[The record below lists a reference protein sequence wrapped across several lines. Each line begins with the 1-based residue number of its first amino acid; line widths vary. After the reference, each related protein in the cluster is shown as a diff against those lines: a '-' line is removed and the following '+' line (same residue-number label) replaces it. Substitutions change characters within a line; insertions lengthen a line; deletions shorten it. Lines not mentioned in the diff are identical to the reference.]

1 MPTRYEWN
9 IWFWGLRPNLQWRT
23 SRNLKTKYSLSNT
36 TMGVIKVT
44 RKQFASYAVNMKP
57 SLANNV
63 ELRQIV
69 NHENDSIL
77 FPTLWVYQNTN
88 SSDQTMFRFSQG
100 YCCNGLCICHLRQI
114 RSYLLS
120 KHFFNAFQRRLWN
133 PLKPFNLD
141 STDIH
146 LLGNTI
152 W

>member
-23 SRNLKTKYSLSNT
+23 SWNLKTKYSLSNT
-36 TMGVIKVT
+36 TMGVIKET

-133 PLKPFNLD
+133 P
-141 STDIH
+141 
-146 LLGNTI
+146 
-152 W
+152 

>member
-1 MPTRYEWN
+1 MKYLILRSSAKFTMAHLSKFKN
-9 IWFWGLRPNLQWRT
+9 QILFWVTQQWV
-23 SRNLKTKYSLSNT
+23 SLKKHANSLLLT
-36 TMGVIKVT
+36 LWIC
-44 RKQFASYAVNMKP
+44 KP

-88 SSDQTMFRFSQG
+88 SSDQTMLQFSQG

-114 RSYLLS
+114 RSYLPS

-133 PLKPFNLD
+133 L
-141 STDIH
+141 
-146 LLGNTI
+146 
-152 W
+152 

>member
-36 TMGVIKVT
+36 TMGVIKET
-44 RKQFASYAVNMKP
+44 RKTFASYAVNMKP

-77 FPTLWVYQNTN
+77 FPTLWGYQNTN
-88 SSDQTMFRFSQG
+88 SSDQTMLQFSQG

-133 PLKPFNLD
+133 P
-141 STDIH
+141 
-146 LLGNTI
+146 
-152 W
+152 